1 MRRHTIA
8 FPFALPAAL
17 ICALFGAAC
26 SSMNS
31 DGRKVQ
37 TLFVTG
43 RVTVESYTSR
53 DEEGARLLLVSAQ
66 TIPNAPSRLTEL
78 SVTLFEDVDDDGQVG
93 AGEQRSRWHATSSAG
108 TARLAA
114 SGNDFLG
121 AEQTA
126 AASKQLKLE
135 VRVVYVSSGGAVEE
149 ERAVVPMDI

>member
-1 MRRHTIA
+1 MRRHISA
-8 FPFALPAAL
+8 FPVALPAAL

-26 SSMNS
+26 SSMRS
-31 DGRKVQ
+31 DDRKVQ
-37 TLFVTG
+37 TLFVSG

-78 SVTLFEDVDDDGQVG
+78 SVTLFEDVDGDGQVG
-93 AGEQRSRWHATSSAG
+93 AGEQRSRWHATSTAG

-121 AEQTA
+121 AKQSAE
-126 AASKQLKLE
+126 SKQLMLE
-135 VRVVYVSSGGAVEE
+135 VRVVYLSQGGAVEQE
-149 ERAVVPMDI
+149 GAIVPMEL